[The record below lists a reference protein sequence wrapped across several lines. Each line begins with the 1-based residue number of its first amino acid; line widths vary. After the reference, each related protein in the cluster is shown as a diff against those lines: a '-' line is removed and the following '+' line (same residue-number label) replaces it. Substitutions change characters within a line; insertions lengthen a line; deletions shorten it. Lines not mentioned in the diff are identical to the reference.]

1 MHGLLNKMVPKK
13 KRKERIQVKIIL
25 NPSLEELEK
34 WGPTAWVFDTETT
47 GLEVAGATAPHSMRY
62 IGIGPLSDITICY
75 IWHVSE
81 FTETIRNF
89 LNKQTLI
96 AHNAKFDIHA
106 AKLRPKGDVYDT
118 ALMVYH
124 SDTLARKRL
133 DDMARVLGLPKIAT
147 PELLKEGRIDEVRPD
162 IVQEYLADDVATT
175 NLLANTLIY
184 NKTTGWKIQ
193 HDASKV
199 FAKAEHRGIRFVPE
213 NFGRMVPIVQEAL
226 DSKMAVLNNS
236 LGFDGNLGSPKQLSE
251 WLLMRGIKLPLTDAS
266 LKNPD
271 KPKRYST
278 NKLVLEKLSWEGC
291 EEAQAVID
299 ARRMLK
305 LQQAFMN
312 TLPDKV
318 RQDGMIYPS
327 INMGRTKTGRLSYNN
342 PNLQQIPKHNE
353 IGKGLRACFTG
364 PSGYLSVAD
373 YSQVEMRVAA
383 GLSGDPILLDIFE
396 RGHDL
401 HSEVAA
407 VVLNKRR
414 EDLTTEE
421 RFSAKAINFG
431 ILNGMGPKRLSH
443 SLRSTLD
450 EAKRWLNEYRNRFH
464 VLNNWMQTTWDE
476 AEVNRIVHTASGRTR
491 IFRREEESV
500 RSAVSIK
507 VQGTAADL
515 LYAAVVAVDDAG
527 LDPVFSVHDEI
538 ACDSREINELVN
550 VMEEAANNAFPELFK
565 DVKFKAD
572 GYLNDTWKEPNS

>member
-13 KRKERIQVKIIL
+13 KRRERIPVKIIL
-25 NPSLEELEK
+25 NPSLEELER

-213 NFGRMVPIVQEAL
+213 NFGRMVSLRKRRYQHAQVLTGLLYGIAFSVALVLFMTLHIVGTVHGMVEGIEISEESGVQEGLTILQLEGFSFVFLMLVYVTIVLSHVIVSAMITRIVGAGH
-226 DSKMAVLNNS
+226 KGGAVMHVVGML
-236 LGFDGNLGSPKQLSE
+236 
-251 WLLMRGIKLPLTDAS
+251 WLT
-266 LKNPD
+266 
-271 KPKRYST
+271 
-278 NKLVLEKLSWEGC
+278 
-291 EEAQAVID
+291 AVTYYAID
-299 ARRMLK
+299 AVM
-305 LQQAFMN
+305 
-312 TLPDKV
+312 T
-318 RQDGMIYPS
+318 S
-327 INMGRTKTGRLSYNN
+327 
-342 PNLQQIPKHNE
+342 
-353 IGKGLRACFTG
+353 
-364 PSGYLSVAD
+364 
-373 YSQVEMRVAA
+373 
-383 GLSGDPILLDIFE
+383 LL
-396 RGHDL
+396 
-401 HSEVAA
+401 
-407 VVLNKRR
+407 
-414 EDLTTEE
+414 
-421 RFSAKAINFG
+421 
-431 ILNGMGPKRLSH
+431 
-443 SLRSTLD
+443 
-450 EAKRWLNEYRNRFH
+450 
-464 VLNNWMQTTWDE
+464 
-476 AEVNRIVHTASGRTR
+476 
-491 IFRREEESV
+491 
-500 RSAVSIK
+500 
-507 VQGTAADL
+507 
-515 LYAAVVAVDDAG
+515 
-527 LDPVFSVHDEI
+527 
-538 ACDSREINELVN
+538 
-550 VMEEAANNAFPELFK
+550 
-565 DVKFKAD
+565 
-572 GYLNDTWKEPNS
+572 